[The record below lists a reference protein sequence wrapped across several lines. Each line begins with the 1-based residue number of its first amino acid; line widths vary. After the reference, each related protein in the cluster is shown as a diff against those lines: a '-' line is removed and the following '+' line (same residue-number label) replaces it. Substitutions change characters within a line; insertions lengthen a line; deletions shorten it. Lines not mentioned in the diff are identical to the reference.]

1 MPTLDES
8 IDIAVDDMSLDGT
21 LVRPGATV
29 PGVLFVHGWGGSQ
42 QHYLGRAREIAA
54 LGCICLT
61 FDLRGHA
68 QTRARFDTVT
78 REDNLQDV
86 VAAYDRLAAEPGV
99 DAQAM
104 AVVGSSYG
112 GYLAAILTS
121 VRPVRW
127 LALRAPALYK
137 DEDWDLP
144 KGVLNK
150 RQNLAEYRLHPVRAD
165 QSIALRACAAFAG
178 DALLVE
184 SENDHIIPHQ
194 VVLNYRDAL
203 AATHSLTYR
212 IISGCDHGLNDV
224 RWQQAYTSI
233 LTGWM
238 SEMLSGVRGHWDAE
252 KPAPAARR
260 QTSAAAVSATERA
273 AVAAAECAAVAA
285 AEPDDV
291 AAPALHARA
300 AD

>member
-1 MPTLDES
+1 VAIE
-8 IDIAVDDMSLDGT
+8 IDGVSLDGT
-21 LVRPGATV
+21 LVRPGVQV

-42 QHYLGRAREIAA
+42 AHYLGRARELAA

-68 QTRARFDTVT
+68 HTRDRFDTVT
-78 REDNLQDV
+78 REDNLQDI

-99 DAQAM
+99 DANAM

-150 RQNLAEYRLHPVRAD
+150 RQDLAAYRLKPVKPAE
-165 QSIALRACAAFAG
+165 SIALRACAAFRG

-184 SENDHIIPHQ
+184 SEHDVIIPHQ

-203 AATHSLTYR
+203 AGTRSLTYR
-212 IISGCDHGLNDV
+212 VIGGADHGLV
-224 RWQQAYTSI
+224 EPRWQQAYTSI
-233 LTGWM
+233 LVGWM
-238 SEMLSGVRGHWDAE
+238 DEMVQGVRGHWDAE
-252 KPAPAARR
+252 PAAPRTAGASAEAGAPARAVTGAGVPGAAPGVAVPVGASPVPAPGKA
-260 QTSAAAVSATERA
+260 TSR
-273 AVAAAECAAVAA
+273 
-285 AEPDDV
+285 
-291 AAPALHARA
+291 
-300 AD
+300 